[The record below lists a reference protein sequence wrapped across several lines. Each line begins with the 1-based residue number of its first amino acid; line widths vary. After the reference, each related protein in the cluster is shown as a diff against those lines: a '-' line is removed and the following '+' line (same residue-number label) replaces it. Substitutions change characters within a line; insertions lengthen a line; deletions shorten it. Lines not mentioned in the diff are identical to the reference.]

1 MTITGVVSSLSDRQR
16 LICLLASVGEL
27 DKRIAILLDISL
39 RTVELEKQRISSSL
53 GIPTPRLVIW
63 AVENRRVLQAD
74 VNWFG
79 VLDSIRRLIAP
90 YGLSEWG

>member
-39 RTVELEKQRISSSL
+39 RTVELEKQRIASNL
-53 GIPTPRLVIW
+53 GIPTPRLLIW
-63 AVENRRVLQAD
+63 AVENRRVLQAE
-74 VNWFG
+74 VNWVG
-79 VLDSIRRLIAP
+79 VSDSVRKLVAP
-90 YGLSEWG
+90 NCLGEWG